1 MKLSIVIIC
10 WNDLKVIK
18 DALRSIFAETKALE
32 FEVIISDNGSTDGSV
47 EYVRQHFDYPNLR
60 IVENKANL
68 GFARGNNAGIAAAV
82 GDYILIL
89 NPDTIIHGRALEK
102 LVAFADQHPEAGA
115 FGCKVL
121 NTDGTYQYTAKL
133 FPTVWRFWIDALGLK
148 WLGHLS
154 KVFASRSYPGWHG
167 DTERE
172 IDWQSGCCVMFRGA
186 LLKKIGGFDPQ
197 FFYHCE
203 EVDLCQRVWKEG
215 YFILFTPSAR
225 ITHLGGQS
233 VKRAPTR
240 FEIETYRNLYRYFYK
255 NCGPEAARSIRWPIL
270 ANLLFRSVAYGLR
283 NLLYSPVGAKEE
295 QETRKVLLKWH
306 YQVDP
311 VNFVTTGQEPD
322 LGYEPLVPRPKPVPA
337 PIPKVTTN

>member
-18 DALRSIFAETKALE
+18 DALRSVFEETKDLD
-32 FEVIISDNGSTDGSV
+32 FEVIVSDNGSTDGSI
-47 EYVRQHFDYPNLR
+47 EYIRQHFSYPNLR

-68 GFARGNNAGIAAAV
+68 GFARGNNAGIATAV

-89 NPDTIIHGRALEK
+89 NPDTVIHDRALEK
-102 LVAFADQHPEAGA
+102 LVAFADQHSEAGA

-121 NTDGTYQYTAKL
+121 NPDGTYQYTAKL

-148 WLGHLS
+148 WLGHFS
-154 KVFASRSYPGWHG
+154 KTFASRSYVGWHG
-167 DTERE
+167 DTERQ
-172 IDWQSGCCVMFRGA
+172 IDWHSGCCVLFRGP

-203 EVDLCQRVWKEG
+203 EVDLCRRVWNAG
-215 YFILFTPSAR
+215 FPILFTPEAK

-240 FEIETYRNLYRYFYK
+240 FAIETYRNLYRFFYK
-255 NCGPEAARSIRWPIL
+255 YYGPRGARAIRRPIL
-270 ANLLFRSVAYGLR
+270 VNLMIRYVAFRLR
-283 NLLYSPVGAKEE
+283 NLVYSPAGAKEE

-306 YQVDP
+306 HGVDP
-311 VNFVTTGQEPD
+311 VSFVTTGREPD
-322 LGYEPLVPRPKPVPA
+322 LGFALLAPHPQPA
-337 PIPKVTTN
+337 APSVQKGAAS